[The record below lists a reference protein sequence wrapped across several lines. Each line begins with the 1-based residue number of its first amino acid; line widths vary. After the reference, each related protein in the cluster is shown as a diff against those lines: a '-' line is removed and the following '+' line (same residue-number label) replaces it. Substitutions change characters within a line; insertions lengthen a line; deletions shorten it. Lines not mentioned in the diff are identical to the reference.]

1 MRQLLYR
8 HVPRDLIE
16 RPKAGFAIPVGQWL
30 RGPLREWAEGLLSE
44 SRLQS
49 EGYLEPGPVREAW
62 RQHLSGRYD
71 WTARLWGV
79 LMFQAWVE
87 GLPAADLMT
96 ADAGDGAVE
105 A

>member
-1 MRQLLYR
+1 M
-8 HVPRDLIE
+8 
-16 RPKAGFAIPVGQWL
+16 GQWL

-49 EGYLEPGPVREAW
+49 EGFLEPGPVREAW

-71 WTARLWGV
+71 WTSRLWGV

-87 GLPAADLMT
+87 QVGSEERVPDE
-96 ADAGDGAVE
+96 AGPGSVA
-105 A
+105 